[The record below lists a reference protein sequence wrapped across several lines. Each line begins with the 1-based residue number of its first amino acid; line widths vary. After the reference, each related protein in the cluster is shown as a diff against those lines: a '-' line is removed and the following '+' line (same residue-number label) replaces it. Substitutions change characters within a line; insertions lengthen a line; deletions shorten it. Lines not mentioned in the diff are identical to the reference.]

1 MFERPRR
8 TKREILAPA
17 TQAVHRYPY
26 RRWKAAVLSALTLL
40 LYAAA
45 STPSQADT
53 APFDLTGPK
62 VEVHVTRAGVTLPIA
77 SVPNLQPGDRLWLH
91 PNLPA
96 SQSVPYLMVLIF
108 LRGTTNPPPDNW
120 FTRIQTWDKSV
131 REEGVEVVVPEEA
144 QQAVI
149 FLAPATGGDFGTLR
163 SAVQGRPGIFVR
175 AAQDL
180 NRAGF
185 EQARME
191 KYVASMRQIPVA
203 ETADPKAL
211 LEHSTLIAGTLAIK
225 PNADCVNL
233 PADQQYTCLTQSGNQ
248 MLMDDGHAQSLV
260 AALSNGPGSDF
271 INEAST
277 APVMGGGSYSAYV
290 GALVDLVH
298 IMSTMHTA
306 QYQYIPAIASPQQ
319 QSLNLRLN
327 TAPSFHNPKS
337 VIVIGLPS
345 IQPSSPPPLRPS
357 NPSLVSCLAKP
368 GVVLPVTGA
377 PLVFSTSFAHDLVLH
392 INYPATTQAA
402 AKGAPIRLQDIP
414 LTSDPYNGGLVLA
427 PATKRRAL
435 PAVKVTL
442 PTLPQTA
449 GQGTTPPPDPSTPEP
464 AGLTGTI
471 QGFWGFDPFTGPTM
485 PLQNTPGKDWK
496 LTGDAPLIAG
506 KDQQIFIASTGAACI
521 QTITLDPAPAPAPK
535 QTWKPATEPNT
546 ADVSLK
552 LSALPGHDPGT
563 LHLTIHQFGAAKP
576 DIVNLV
582 SYSEAAK
589 ITALDFRAG
598 DTSVL
603 LAGNS
608 LDQVSQVAFAGA
620 IFTPNTAAPP
630 PDTKFGLRLTL
641 PPGTPAPSLAIGTEL
656 AAQVTLKDG
665 RTLTVPGT
673 VKPARP
679 TVALIGKTSVPPE
692 SEASSKALEV
702 KLTSPDNLAIVDTL
716 LFSLKSVQPF
726 PRTAQ
731 IEIAN
736 SDESLHTTLTIAS
749 QTLVLEDPR
758 TILARFEPL
767 KTFGLSAFGPL
778 RFRVIATDGTN
789 GEWLPLITLVRRPTL
804 TNLNCPNPLPP
815 AMPTPDAATPCI
827 LTGTSLYLIDSISTD
842 ATFTTP
848 IRIPEGFVGSAIN
861 LPAPTGAVYY
871 LRLRDD
877 PTASNTVTLP
887 AGPL

>member
-1 MFERPRR
+1 
-8 TKREILAPA
+8 
-17 TQAVHRYPY
+17 
-26 RRWKAAVLSALTLL
+26 
-40 LYAAA
+40 
-45 STPSQADT
+45 
-53 APFDLTGPK
+53 
-62 VEVHVTRAGVTLPIA
+62 
-77 SVPNLQPGDRLWLH
+77 
-91 PNLPA
+91 
-96 SQSVPYLMVLIF
+96 MVLAF

-120 FTRIQTWDKSV
+120 FTRIQTWDKKV
-131 REEGVEVVVPEEA
+131 REEGVEVVVPDEA
-144 QQAVI
+144 QQAVL
-149 FLAPATGGDFGTLR
+149 FLAPVTGGDFGTLR

-175 AAQDL
+175 ASQDL
-180 NRAGF
+180 ILAGF
-185 EQARME
+185 EQARIE
-191 KYVASMRQIPVA
+191 KYVASMRQMPVA

-211 LEHSTLIAGTLAIK
+211 QQHSSLIAGTLALK
-225 PNADCVNL
+225 PSADCVNL

-248 MLMDDGHAQSLV
+248 TLLDDGHAQSLV
-260 AALSNGPGSDF
+260 AALSNGAGSDF
-271 INEAST
+271 INEASAT
-277 APVMGGGSYSAYV
+277 QLAGGGSYSAYV

-298 IMSTMHTA
+298 IMSSLHTA
-306 QYQYIPAIASPQQ
+306 QYQYIPAIAFPQQ

-327 TAPSFHNPKS
+327 TPPSFHNPKS

-345 IQPSSPPPLRPS
+345 IQLTEPPPLRPS
-357 NPSLVSCLAKP
+357 DPKLVSCLAKP
-368 GVVLPVTGA
+368 GVVLPVEGA

-392 INYPATTQAA
+392 LNYPATTQPA
-402 AKGAPIRLQDIP
+402 AKGAAARPQDIP
-414 LTSDPYNGGLVLA
+414 LTPDPYNGGLVLA

-435 PAVKVTL
+435 PAAKVIL

-449 GQGTTPPPDPSTPEP
+449 GQGTTLPPNPSTPEP

-485 PLQNTPGKDWK
+485 PLQTIPGKDWK

-506 KDQQIFIASTGAACI
+506 KDQQIMIASTGAACI
-521 QTITLDPAPAPAPK
+521 QTIMLDPAPLAAAK
-535 QTWKPATEPNT
+535 QTWKPAAEPNT

-563 LHLTIHQFGAAKP
+563 LHLTIHQFGATKP
-576 DIVNLV
+576 DTVSLV

-589 ITALDFRAG
+589 ITALDFRTG

-603 LAGNS
+603 LAGSS
-608 LDQVSQVAFAGA
+608 LDQVRQLEFAGA
-620 IFTPNTAAPP
+620 IFNPAPTTPP

-641 PPGTPAPSLAIGTEL
+641 SPGAAAPSLAIGTEL
-656 AAQVTLKDG
+656 AAQVTLKDD

-679 TVALIGKTSVPPE
+679 TVTLIGKAAVPPE
-692 SEASSKALEV
+692 SEANSKALEV

-731 IEIAN
+731 VEIAN
-736 SDESLHTTLTIAS
+736 SDESLHTTLTIAT

-758 TILARFEPL
+758 TILARFDPL
-767 KTFGLSAFGPL
+767 KTFGPSAFGPL
-778 RFRVIATDGTN
+778 RLRVIATDGTT
-789 GEWLPLITLVRRPTL
+789 GDWLPLVTLVRRPTL

-815 AMPTPDAATPCI
+815 ATPAPDSASSPAVTPCI
-827 LTGTSLYLIDSISTD
+827 LSGTSLYLIDSISTD
-842 ATFTTP
+842 AAFTTP
-848 IRIPEGFVGSAIN
+848 IRVPDGFVGSSIS
-861 LPAPTGAVYY
+861 LPAPTSAVYY

-877 PTASNTVTLP
+877 PTAANTVTLP